1 MTPEVGSEAGGFFP
15 ERADIKAIAVSNFP
29 FLRYVL
35 LKTGFELSKVSVDAH
50 HGTVSI
56 FNGGLDSS
64 FGKFIRLALLT
75 TTLGVI
81 FREIEKISK
90 RSNFTFDISAEKGE
104 MIIIISSFC
113 LIEDSVPV
121 TCRCGAPGGED
132 VVFWEGDL
140 KSEDVELCQKLKAW
154 GGGPPVPA
162 LPPPPTEQS
171 EHRLRVNPNS
181 GGPSPETT
189 APAPPSLLFHIFKD
203 DRDYYHYYGP
213 AVDISM
219 VLIFSVIF
227 GFFLRFLHKK
237 CIFLNTAPRYHS
249 IIDESVVIGRGEP

>member
-1 MTPEVGSEAGGFFP
+1 MALKHLVDSFQFITAVNYHAYGDMLTHPFNFAKTNSGAQLLKVDDQLFYEELRKKFRFSKFGPVHSIMGYTASGESDDWLYGEKGILSMTPEVGSEAGGFFP
-15 ERADIKAIAVSNFP
+15 ERADIKAIAISNFP

-64 FGKFIRLALLT
+64 FGKFIRLALL

-121 TCRCGAPGGED
+121 TCRCGAPGGKMW
-132 VVFWEGDL
+132 F
-140 KSEDVELCQKLKAW
+140 
-154 GGGPPVPA
+154 
-162 LPPPPTEQS
+162 
-171 EHRLRVNPNS
+171 
-181 GGPSPETT
+181 
-189 APAPPSLLFHIFKD
+189 
-203 DRDYYHYYGP
+203 
-213 AVDISM
+213 
-219 VLIFSVIF
+219 F
-227 GFFLRFLHKK
+227 GRE
-237 CIFLNTAPRYHS
+237 I
-249 IIDESVVIGRGEP
+249 